1 MTYPY
6 DALAMGDADF
16 DALLDWLYERLG
28 RQVSVSMQYAYGN
41 VRLYAAHG
49 LLARSQGSVTLLG
62 PGGGGRVVAFDVG
75 EGGVVLIEGELVEVD
90 FDEAQHLTLDIGT
103 VFLPAR
109 ATAGFGNVDIDGVQQ
124 SAVQILFGD
133 VGDS

>member
-1 MTYPY
+1 MRV
-6 DALAMGDADF
+6 ADF

-28 RQVSVSMQYAYGN
+28 REVALTMQYAGGN
-41 VRLYAAHG
+41 VRLYAHG
-49 LLARSQGSVTLLG
+49 LLARSQGSVTLIG
-62 PGGGGRVVAFDVG
+62 PHGGGRVVAFDVG
-75 EGGVVLIEGELVEVD
+75 EGGVVLIEGELVELE

-109 ATAGFGNVDIDGVQQ
+109 ATAGFGDVEVDGVQQ

-133 VGDS
+133 VGDG